1 MFNYRSF
8 LLDAII
14 SANYDAV
21 ERNYINKNMQKIYP
35 IFERVYWSAER
46 WFYYNT
52 VVNKTAL
59 SVSINLAHFS
69 ILLFSLVFFSQWM
82 TYS

>member
-21 ERNYINKNMQKIYP
+21 ERNYINKNMQKY
-35 IFERVYWSAER
+35 
-46 WFYYNT
+46 T
-52 VVNKTAL
+52 L
-59 SVSINLAHFS
+59 SLKEYIEVLKDDFTTT
-69 ILLFSLVFFSQWM
+69 LL
-82 TYS
+82 